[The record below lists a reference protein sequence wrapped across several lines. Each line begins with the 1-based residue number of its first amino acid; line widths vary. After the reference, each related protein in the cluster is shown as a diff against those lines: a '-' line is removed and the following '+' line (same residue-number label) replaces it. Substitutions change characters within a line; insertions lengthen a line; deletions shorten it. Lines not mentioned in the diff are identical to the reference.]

1 MARIERRSVVAGRSW
16 TSGPG
21 ASVCAVPDLPIDRRT
36 TPADSRGR
44 RQERPQQL
52 PTSDLTRLAE
62 SAARGRREAYIAMP
76 MTVKKLHLA
85 DRWLS
90 HMNFLNRAGLRPN
103 YVSCVR
109 ACKHLIFEF
118 QRAMLAA
125 HISRAQTS
133 ERHSGLIR
141 IRIHV
146 RPGPCADSL
155 TH

>member
-1 MARIERRSVVAGRSW
+1 
-16 TSGPG
+16 
-21 ASVCAVPDLPIDRRT
+21 
-36 TPADSRGR
+36 
-44 RQERPQQL
+44 
-52 PTSDLTRLAE
+52 
-62 SAARGRREAYIAMP
+62 MP